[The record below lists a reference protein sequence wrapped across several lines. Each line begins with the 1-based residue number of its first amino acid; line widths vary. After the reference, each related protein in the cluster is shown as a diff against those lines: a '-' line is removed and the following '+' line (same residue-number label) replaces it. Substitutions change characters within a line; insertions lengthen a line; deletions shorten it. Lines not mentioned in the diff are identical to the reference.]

1 MTGLQSYFS
10 VFSEHTVSAEGFLRV
25 PSCPVCSAVSATV
38 TWRTPCSKTS
48 LKRKGTADSYVF
60 QLTSIDVITH
70 LQQQEAGFFY
80 CRSCLCS
87 RRIIYFSLCR
97 CLIRLVDDFLLI
109 TPDLHDAQAFLKYD
123 TRQVCHMTAHVTQ
136 GLSTNMCFGLIHNIF
151 TFQISRLFWTFRKS
165 IINHII
171 IHTWDEAFSSRD
183 CRRSQMHWDHLNL
196 LSLSLIGS
204 HLFVAVKLL
213 LEGNCCN
220 IIWCSCR
227 TQHKYI

>member
-1 MTGLQSYFS
+1 MENVLFKDITQKKGYSRQLCISVNFYRCNNTSAAAGGRLLLLSLVS
-10 VFSEHTVSAEGFLRV
+10 VF
-25 PSCPVCSAVSATV
+25 PSHY
-38 TWRTPCSKTS
+38 
-48 LKRKGTADSYVF
+48 LF
-60 QLTSIDVITH
+60 
-70 LQQQEAGFFY
+70 
-80 CRSCLCS
+80 
-87 RRIIYFSLCR
+87 FSLCR

-123 TRQVCHMTAHVTQ
+123 TRQVCHTTAHVTQ

-151 TFQISRLFWTFRKS
+151 TFQISWLFWTFRKS
-165 IINHII
+165 IINYII

-183 CRRSQMHWDHLNL
+183 CRRSQMHFDHLNL
-196 LSLSLIGS
+196 LSLTLIGS